1 MPGLSAKEKAVVS
14 TQVAADRKALD
25 VVVLDMCQASS
36 ITDYFLICSGGSN
49 RQVQAIADAIDE
61 QLAKQGV
68 AALGV
73 EGYREARWILM
84 DYGDIIVHV
93 FSQDTREFYDLE
105 RLWGHAPK
113 VDWDHEMEGVAP
125 QHITQDHSSLPSE
138 RGHVVHES

>member
-1 MPGLSAKEKAVVS
+1 MPGLSAKEKAMVS
-14 TQVAADRKALD
+14 THVAGDRKALD
-25 VVVLDMCQASS
+25 VVVLDMRQASS
-36 ITDYFLICSGGSN
+36 ITDYFLICSGGST

-73 EGYREARWILM
+73 EGYREGRWILM

-93 FSQDTREFYDLE
+93 FSQDTRAFYDLE
-105 RLWGHAPK
+105 RLWGNAPK
-113 VDWDHEMEGVAP
+113 VDWDHEGEEVAP

-138 RGHVVHES
+138 RGRVVHES